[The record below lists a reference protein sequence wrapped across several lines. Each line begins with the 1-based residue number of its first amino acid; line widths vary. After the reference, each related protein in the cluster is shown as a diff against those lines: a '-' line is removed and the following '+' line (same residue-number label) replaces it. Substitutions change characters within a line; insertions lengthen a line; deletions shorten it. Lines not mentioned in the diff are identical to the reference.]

1 MREGTW
7 TTLLTPATTA
17 VGLACVMPRVLG
29 VAAPGTATETL
40 GLALLLTGAG
50 GGLLLNRLSRRG
62 GRRMA
67 EQAAALAAERDIR
80 PLTWPDDSLAPLV
93 SAVNAC
99 LGHAQSAV
107 ADATSE
113 ARRVAVEL
121 KILSDGREQAE
132 AVLGGI
138 EDAVIVTDCFDE
150 IILANDAAATLFGF
164 TAAEAPGRPVEQVVR
179 DATIVTLIREMR
191 TSRSSSRRITEQQ
204 LDVEGAPRHYRL
216 TLACLHDRSAAA
228 GGEPSDRGAGVVCVL
243 RDASRERE
251 AALAKND
258 FVSGVTH
265 ELRTPLAS
273 IRAYVEMLV
282 DGEVADEKARREYY
296 DIIQTE
302 AARLAALIDNVL
314 NISRIES
321 GLVKIDRK
329 PHSPMMIAERALE
342 VIIPQAKLKNIAVK
356 KELLPAIY
364 QVEAD
369 GELLFQVML
378 NLLSNAVKYTPQG
391 GTVTLRIEADEEKS
405 LIVTKVVDDGA
416 GIPEA
421 DLPKLFQ
428 KFFRVEKNSKMA
440 KGTGLGLPMVK
451 RVIEQ
456 DHPGRVFVTS
466 VEGKG
471 STFGFELPMHG
482 RAQKQTDAQVRG
494 RAA

>member
-7 TTLLTPATTA
+7 TTLLTPATA
-17 VGLACVMPRVLG
+17 AAGLACVMPRVLG
-29 VAAPGTATETL
+29 AGAAGTATETM

-50 GGLLLNRLSRRG
+50 GGLLLNRMARRG

-67 EQAAALAAERDIR
+67 EQAAALAADGDIR
-80 PLTWPDDSLAPLV
+80 TLTWPDDHLAPLV
-93 SAVNAC
+93 SAVNGC
-99 LGHAQSAV
+99 LSHAQSAV
-107 ADATSE
+107 ASAGSE
-113 ARRVAVEL
+113 SRRLAIEL
-121 KILSDGREQAE
+121 KILADQREQAE
-132 AVLGGI
+132 AVLGRI
-138 EDAVIVTDCFDE
+138 EDAVLVTDAFDE
-150 IILANDAAATLFGF
+150 ILMANDAAGALFGF
-164 TAAEAPGRPVEQVVR
+164 AAHEAAGRPIDQVVR
-179 DATIVTLIREMR
+179 DSAVAALIRDMR
-191 TSRSSSRRITEQQ
+191 TSRSSSRRTVEQQ

-216 TLACLHDRSAAA
+216 TLACLNDGRDVAA
-228 GGEPSDRGAGVVCVL
+228 GGDGSDRGAGVVTVL

-282 DGEVADEKARREYY
+282 DGEVSDEKGRNEFY

-302 AARLAALIDNVL
+302 AARMAALIDNVL

-342 VIIPQAKLKNIAVK
+342 VIIPQAKLKNITVK

-378 NLLSNAVKYTPQG
+378 NLLSNGVKYTPEG
-391 GTVTLRIEADEEKS
+391 GTVTLKIEADEEKN

-416 GIPEA
+416 GIPEK
-421 DLPKLFQ
+421 DMPKLFQ

-482 RAQKQTDAQVRG
+482 RAPA
-494 RAA
+494 RALAA